1 MKTAALALCAATV
14 LALPAWAAP
23 ADAVQANAEFLANN
37 AKAPG
42 VRSLPAIQY
51 EVLRSGPPDGPQPKR
66 SSTIRVRYEGRLLDG
81 KVFNSSAD
89 GNPDGIA
96 TFPLQKL
103 IPGWIT
109 ILQQMHVGDEWRVF
123 IPPDY
128 AYGRHGKETVPP
140 DALLIFRIELLDVS
154 DTPPTP

>member
-1 MKTAALALCAATV
+1 VNTAVLALCAAAA
-14 LALPAWAAP
+14 LALPARAAP
-23 ADAVQANAEFLANN
+23 DTLQANADFLATN

-42 VRSLPAIQY
+42 VKVLPAIQY
-51 EVLRSGPPDGPQPKR
+51 EVLRSGPPDGPQPRR

-81 KVFNSSAD
+81 KVFNTSAD

-103 IPGWIT
+103 IPGWIA

-123 IPPDY
+123 IPPDF
-128 AYGRHGKETVPP
+128 AYGRRGKETVPP
-140 DALLIFRIELLDVS
+140 DALLIFKIELLEVS
-154 DTPPTP
+154 EPPPAP